1 MLDKLNIAHRLTIG
15 FGVQLLLIACIG
27 SLSIYSQTTGV
38 AEIIWPS
45 MAMSAIALL
54 LSAALAS
61 SIFRSVVFP
70 IKDLTRVMTAMAE
83 DDLDQ
88 AFPKTNANDEIGVM
102 AKAMAT
108 CRDGLLQRRK
118 LAAASAAERIEQAV
132 RTNAIEQTTQE
143 FNQSLSGLVET
154 VSRAVLELEATAAL
168 MTANCQQATE
178 QVTTVSAVTENAAAN
193 VQTVAWAAERL
204 SASINEIAGQVQLS
218 SQVTCAA
225 LDEAKRTRETV
236 AGLSESSAQ
245 IGDVV
250 KMISGIAQKTNL
262 LALNATIEAARAGD
276 AGNGFA
282 VVAGEVKSLA
292 NQTARATE
300 QIGAQIAA
308 IQSTTQ
314 SAVEAIGAIFSRID
328 EISHISAAINVAV
341 EEQSRATVEIARNV
355 KQAATGTQEV
365 SASIVEVTEASS
377 ATGFA
382 AGQVLFTTH
391 ELTRETEV
399 LKEAVGKFLH
409 SLRAA

>member
-70 IKDLTRVMTAMAE
+70 IKDLTRVMTAMAD

-118 LAAASAAERIEQAV
+118 LAAASAAKRIEQAV

-143 FNQSLSGLVET
+143 FDQSLSGLVET

-178 QVTTVSAVTENAAAN
+178 QVTTVSAVTENAAAKCKL
-193 VQTVAWAAERL
+193 VAWAAERA

-225 LDEAKRTRETV
+225 LDEAKRTQGNRSRPV
-236 AGLSESSAQ
+236 RKFGQ

-292 NQTARATE
+292 NQDRRGPPNKSARKSRRSSQRRRARSKPL
-300 QIGAQIAA
+300 AP
-308 IQSTTQ
+308 
-314 SAVEAIGAIFSRID
+314 FSRASTKSA
-328 EISHISAAINVAV
+328 ISRLRSMWRSRS
-341 EEQSRATVEIARNV
+341 SRAPR
-355 KQAATGTQEV
+355 
-365 SASIVEVTEASS
+365 
-377 ATGFA
+377 
-382 AGQVLFTTH
+382 
-391 ELTRETEV
+391 
-399 LKEAVGKFLH
+399 
-409 SLRAA
+409 LRSRAM